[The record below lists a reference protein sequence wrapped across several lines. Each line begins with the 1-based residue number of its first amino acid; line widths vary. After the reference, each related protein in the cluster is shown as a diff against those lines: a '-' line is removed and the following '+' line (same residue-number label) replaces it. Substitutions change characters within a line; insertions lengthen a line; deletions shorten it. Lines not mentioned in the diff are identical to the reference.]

1 MDRIEI
7 YWGADKD
14 FEEATEKLEDVHFLV
29 DVVNHINKTDL
40 KIEGRESS
48 GSHGRL
54 WRRERVGASWLF

>member
-29 DVVNHINKTDL
+29 DVVISVSTFL
-40 KIEGRESS
+40 
-48 GSHGRL
+48 
-54 WRRERVGASWLF
+54 ASVLFPITSL

>member
-29 DVVNHINKTDL
+29 FLTMFC
-40 KIEGRESS
+40 ET
-48 GSHGRL
+48 
-54 WRRERVGASWLF
+54 

>member
-40 KIEGRESS
+40 KIEG
-48 GSHGRL
+48 
-54 WRRERVGASWLF
+54 VGGQ

>member
-29 DVVNHINKTDL
+29 AIQYLH
-40 KIEGRESS
+40 
-48 GSHGRL
+48 
-54 WRRERVGASWLF
+54 LFSYFLL